1 MTSTVAKD
9 PSMTETPVIEICV
22 EGLDGFLAAQQG
34 GADRVELCA
43 SLIEGGLTP
52 SIGTILEVK
61 ARARIPFHVIIRPR
75 GGDFLYSETEFAS
88 MLADVKAL
96 RDLGVPGIV
105 IGCLTPDGRIDEAR
119 TAQLVREAR
128 PMKVTCH
135 RAFDMTRDAD
145 EALEAL
151 IRCGVDRVLTS
162 GQRPTATAGVA
173 ILKRVVEQAGDRIV
187 IMGCGDLDEA
197 TIADIKRATGLK
209 ELHFAALRQEP
220 SGMVYRNP
228 DIGMGGTELE
238 REYTNTVTDPDRVQ
252 ATIRAARGA

>member
-1 MTSTVAKD
+1 MTPVAKD
-9 PSMTETPVIEICV
+9 PSMTTPLIEICV
-22 EGLDGFLAAQQG
+22 EGLDGFLAAQEG

-75 GGDFLYSETEFAS
+75 GGDFLYSDTEFAS

-96 RDLGVPGIV
+96 RELGVPGIV
-105 IGCLTPDGRIDEAR
+105 IGCLTADGRIDEDR
-119 TAQLVREAR
+119 TAQLVQAAR

-135 RAFDMTRDAD
+135 RAFDMTRDPE

-162 GQRPTATAGVA
+162 GQRPDAMAGLA
-173 ILKRVVEQAGDRIV
+173 ILKRAVEQAGDRIV
-187 IMGCGDLDEA
+187 VMGCGDLDESN
-197 TIADIKRATGLK
+197 IAEVRRATGLK
-209 ELHFAALRQEP
+209 EMHFAALRQEP
-220 SGMVYRNP
+220 SGMVFRNA
-228 DIGMGGTELE
+228 DIGMGGTDLE
-238 REYTNTVTDPDRVQ
+238 REYTNTVTDPDRVR
-252 ATIRAARGA
+252 ATIRAARA